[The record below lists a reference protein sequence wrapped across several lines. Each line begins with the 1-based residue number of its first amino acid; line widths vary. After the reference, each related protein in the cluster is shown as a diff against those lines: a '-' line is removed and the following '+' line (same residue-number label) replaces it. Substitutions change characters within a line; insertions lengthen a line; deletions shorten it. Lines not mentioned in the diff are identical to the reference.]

1 MQKEQLIALQVVSD
15 IKLNHPTIIHR
26 FDLAADMR
34 LTPGQAKRAKQLQG
48 DTGYPDLFI
57 SEPRGTY
64 SGLYVELKKDYA
76 EVYKKDGTYKAG
88 DHLLKQITMRKR
100 LQHRGYCVVWGLG
113 AQDAI
118 DKIEK
123 YLMIKT
129 E

>member
-1 MQKEQLIALQVVSD
+1 MKLEQLIALQVASD

-64 SGLYVELKKDYA
+64 HGLYIELKKDYA

-88 DHLLKQITMRKR
+88 DHLLKQIIMRKR
-100 LQHRGYCVVWGLG
+100 LQKRGYRVEWGLG
-113 AQDAI
+113 AEDT
-118 DKIEK
+118 IEK
-123 YLMIKT
+123 INIYLSLDN
-129 E
+129 